1 MKKWVHKIREW
12 YSSRKL
18 REKTTVLFAIILC
31 TYILLFLGL
40 YQFGIKANMQEYTCN
55 ANKDVL
61 NSVEKNITDG
71 FQDSS
76 MVSKW
81 IMNSK
86 EILAYLNTYDEN
98 NSQIIYDALTS
109 IYAFVTT
116 EPDLSSVYIFRKD
129 GNYIS
134 INNGVTYV
142 DKNQMDSEW
151 YGEIEDANGGYVIK
165 INGGGIFRQNSDKPL
180 ISLIREIHDINTQ
193 KPVGIIAINYFNDI
207 LKNAYS
213 KFDDNKKEF
222 IMFDL
227 QGNIIEGSE
236 ELAGYSEVVRNGNI
250 SQQVI
255 ELDKNIFSKRI
266 PDTPMVIVEKDNTT
280 VFQVVAPQIIAAIVV
295 FIFVTLFS
303 FFVIGLFI
311 KFSITNPVE
320 SLVHSM
326 REVKNG
332 WLRRVSIKL
341 PNDEIGQL
349 KNSYNTMLVEI
360 NRLIEVIVEKET
372 AYQKAELN
380 ALQEQIKPHFLYNT
394 LETIALLALEKPRE
408 EVYDAIETLGDFYR
422 KFLSK
427 GREQI
432 TLLDEFE
439 IAKNYLKLQELRY
452 GDIFHATYE
461 LDENVKGVLIPRL
474 ILQPLVEN
482 AIYHG
487 IRPKGEQGD
496 IFIGAKL
503 QGQEMVIKVRDT
515 GIGASQIWISEV
527 MSKEGESFGLK
538 STLERISKYYHDRS
552 SYHISS
558 EEGYYFEVDIYIPVE
573 ELTYV

>member
-18 REKTTVLFAIILC
+18 REKTTALFAIILC

-40 YQFGIKANMQEYTCN
+40 YQFGIKANMKENIYN

-76 MVSKW
+76 TVSKW

-86 EILAYLNTYDEN
+86 EVLAYLNTDDEN
-98 NSQIIYDALTS
+98 NSQVIYDALTS

-116 EPDLSSVYIFRKD
+116 ENDLSSVYIFRND

-142 DKNQMDSEW
+142 DKSQMDADW
-151 YGEIEDANGGYVIK
+151 YEEIEDANGGYVIE

-180 ISLIREIHDINTQ
+180 VSLIRVIHDINTQ
-193 KPVGIIAINYFNDI
+193 KPVGIIAVNYFNTI

-222 IMFDL
+222 VMFDL
-227 QGNIIEGSE
+227 QGNRIEGSE
-236 ELAGYSEVVRNGNI
+236 ELEEYSEIVKESNI
-250 SQQVI
+250 STQVMEI
-255 ELDKNIFSKRI
+255 DKNIFSKRI
-266 PDTPMVIVEKDNTT
+266 PGTPVVMVEKDNTT
-280 VFQVVAPQIIAAIVV
+280 AFQVVTPQIVTAIVI
-295 FIFVTLFS
+295 FIFVTLLG
-303 FFVIGLFI
+303 FFIIGLFI
-311 KFSITNPVE
+311 KFSITKPVE
-320 SLVHSM
+320 SLVRSM

-341 PNDEIGQL
+341 PDDEIGEL

-360 NRLIEVIVEKET
+360 NRLIDVIVEKET
-372 AYQKAELN
+372 AFQKAELS

-452 GDIFHATYE
+452 GNIFHATYE
-461 LDENVKGVLIPRL
+461 LDESAGSVLVPRL

-487 IRPKGEQGD
+487 IRPKGEQGN
-496 IFIGAKL
+496 IYIVAKL
-503 QGQEMVIKVRDT
+503 QEKELVIKVRDT
-515 GIGASQIWISEV
+515 GIGTSQEWISEV
-527 MSKEGESFGLK
+527 MSKEGQSFGLK
-538 STLERISKYYHDRS
+538 STLERISNYYHDRS
-552 SYHISS
+552 RYCISS

>member
-18 REKTTVLFAIILC
+18 REKTTSLFAIILC

-40 YQFGIKANMQEYTCN
+40 YQFGIKANMKEYIYN

-61 NSVEKNITDG
+61 NSVEKNITDS

-76 MVSKW
+76 TVSKW

-86 EILAYLNTYDEN
+86 EILAYLNTDDEN

-116 EPDLSSVYIFRKD
+116 ENDLSSVYIFRND

-142 DKNQMDSEW
+142 DKNQMDEDW
-151 YGEIEDANGGYVIK
+151 YEEIEDANGGYVIK
-165 INGGGIFRQNSDKPL
+165 INGGGIFRQSSDKPL
-180 ISLIREIHDINTQ
+180 VSLIRVIHDINTQ

-227 QGNIIEGSE
+227 QGNKIEGSE
-236 ELAGYSEVVRNGNI
+236 ELTEYSEIVKKGNI
-250 SQQVI
+250 SKKVTEI
-255 ELDKNIFSKRI
+255 DKNIFSKRI
-266 PDTPMVIVEKDNTT
+266 PGTPVVMVEKDNTT
-280 VFQVVAPQIIAAIVV
+280 AFQVVTPQIITAIVV
-295 FIFVTLFS
+295 FVFVTLLG

-320 SLVHSM
+320 SLVRSM

-341 PNDEIGQL
+341 PDDEIGEL

-360 NRLIEVIVEKET
+360 NRLIDVIVEKET

-380 ALQEQIKPHFLYNT
+380 ALQEQMKPHFLYNT

-432 TLLDEFE
+432 TLSDEFE

-452 GDIFHATYE
+452 GDIFRATYE
-461 LDENVKGVLIPRL
+461 LDEKVQNVLIPRL

-487 IRPKGEQGD
+487 IRPKGEKGD
-496 IFIGAKL
+496 ILIEAKL
-503 QGQEMVIKVRDT
+503 QEQELVIKVRDT
-515 GIGASQIWISEV
+515 GIGASQTWISEV
-527 MSKEGESFGLK
+527 MSKEGQSFGLK

-558 EEGYYFEVDIYIPVE
+558 EEGYYFEVYIYIPVE